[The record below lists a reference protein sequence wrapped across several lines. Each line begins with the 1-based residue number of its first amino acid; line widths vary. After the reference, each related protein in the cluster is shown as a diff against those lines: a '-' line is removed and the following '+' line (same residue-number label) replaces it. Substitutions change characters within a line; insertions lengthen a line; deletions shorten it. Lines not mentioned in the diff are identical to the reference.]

1 MDEQVKARLIGATV
15 LVVIAVALVPE
26 LLSGP
31 KRDAAGSPADDKR
44 GTRTHVVDLSAAV
57 AGSARLPPIE
67 STTTS
72 APREQARLPT
82 VEVPGLAAERG
93 ADEEPSPETQ
103 SPGAGSTPA
112 PATVAASEPLAPP
125 HSPTSSGSSARTNE
139 APAAAPATVAPK
151 PVASAQGGWAV
162 QVGAFGSAASAR
174 KLVGDLK
181 QDGLSAYVAP
191 LTRNGKTLHRVRVG
205 PERTRGEAET
215 LAAQIKRKGLPA
227 AVVAAD

>member
-1 MDEQVKARLIGATV
+1 
-15 LVVIAVALVPE
+15 VPE

-31 KRDAAGSPADDKR
+31 KRDAAGTPADDKR

-72 APREQARLPT
+72 VPREQARLPT

-103 SPGAGSTPA
+103 SPGADSTPA
-112 PATVAASEPLAPP
+112 AAVTVAASEPVAPP
-125 HSPTSSGSSARTNE
+125 PSPTSSGSSARTNE
-139 APAAAPATVAPK
+139 APAVARATVAPK
-151 PVASAQGGWAV
+151 PVASTQGGWAV

-191 LTRNGKTLHRVRVG
+191 LNRNGRTLHRVRVG
-205 PERTRGEAET
+205 PEATRAEAET
-215 LAAQIKRKGLPA
+215 LAARIKRKGLPA